1 MIGDEDSLLEQE
13 KTVYAH
19 LSMLLQ
25 ESNAAKKARI
35 REMNNRMGRLRT
47 IKRSERSN
55 VTSNLGEMRE
65 SF

>member
-47 IKRSERSN
+47 IEW
-55 VTSNLGEMRE
+55 VG
-65 SF
+65 